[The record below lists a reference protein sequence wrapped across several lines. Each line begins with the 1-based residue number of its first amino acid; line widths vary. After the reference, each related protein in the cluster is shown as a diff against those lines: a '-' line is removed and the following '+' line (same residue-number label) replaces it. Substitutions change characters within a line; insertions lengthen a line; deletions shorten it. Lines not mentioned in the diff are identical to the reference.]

1 MIDVGQNIIQA
12 ERTFVD
18 DRQSTIGIQEN
29 RCGYRQCLARVD
41 NKIVQ
46 KLKGVDYLLGR
57 SSRGERR
64 VQIHYQLC
72 VSTRKIRLTSAI
84 LAIAQAVNAQGD
96 NVEARI
102 TEFFV
107 PLFEFLQ
114 LNQTRLAPTGPEV
127 YQDGTFAD
135 GQVTFQTVE
144 VLIRQAWN
152 SQGKNKR
159 DSCRR

>member
-1 MIDVGQNIIQA
+1 
-12 ERTFVD
+12 
-18 DRQSTIGIQEN
+18 
-29 RCGYRQCLARVD
+29 VD

-57 SSRGERR
+57 SPRSERR

-72 VSTRKIRLTSAI
+72 ISTRNNQHASAI

-107 PLFEFLQ
+107 PLFKFLQ
-114 LNQTRLAPTGPEV
+114 FSETRFAPTGP
-127 YQDGTFAD
+127 
-135 GQVTFQTVE
+135 
-144 VLIRQAWN
+144 
-152 SQGKNKR
+152 
-159 DSCRR
+159 